1 MKKFGNRTGNHLS
14 FAPMLVVVL
23 ALLLVPSGS
32 MAAGKRTGRL
42 VDTAWLTQHMND
54 PNLVII
60 DASRTPDYVKNHING
75 AISASFPAD
84 KYLSYGV
91 DTSYGGGLDFF
102 TDPNLLI
109 PFQDGPPKQI
119 EEAVRSLGIDNGS
132 TVVVYDK
139 GADLLATRFFWTL
152 NFFGHKKIYVLNGGL
167 AKWMEDGYPVTK
179 DVPTVK
185 KGTFKASIPKPALK
199 AETEDVLALIKK
211 PNTALVS
218 GLLPSWHYGITL
230 FYDRRGHIPY
240 AIDMPFPLYFQKDKT
255 WKPLSELK
263 AMFEHAGITP
273 GKHIITHCGG
283 GVAGNATFFT
293 LKYVMGYPN
302 VRMYLGSMLAWLTDP
317 RDLAFW
323 TYDNEH
329 SIRNTDWMQWWA
341 GERIQYLTGE
351 PKVIAVDVRPKDKYT
366 GGHMAYAVNI
376 PVPELMGLAPENTG
390 SWEEVLGK
398 NGVSRDKEVAIY
410 DETITPE
417 STYLFWLL
425 EYFGQKKV
433 SIYNDGLAGWTAAGY
448 KKTDKDTIISKS
460 AHTFDVSV
468 SPTAYKATLQA
479 GKRLTDQKES
489 VQGKFPRLWLIASES
504 LPATLPAAPFKHIPW
519 KNNLTDKG
527 KIKSAAELWN
537 LYEKAEVSKFSEI
550 VCYSESVPEATMA
563 YFALRAIG
571 FPNVRVYV
579 P

>member
-1 MKKFGNRTGNHLS
+1 MKNYRNKMWHYLS
-14 FAPMLVVVL
+14 IAAMLAVVL
-23 ALLLVPSGS
+23 ALLLVPSRS
-32 MAAGKRTGRL
+32 IAAERVAGRL
-42 VDTAWLTQHMND
+42 VDTAWLYQHMKD
-54 PNLVII
+54 PKLVIV
-60 DASRTPDYVKNHING
+60 DASRTPDYIKNHIRG

-91 DTSYGGGLDFF
+91 DTSYGGGVDFF

-119 EEAVRSLGIDNGS
+119 EEAVRSLGIDNDS

-152 NFFGHKKIYVLNGGL
+152 NYFGLKKIYVLNGGL
-167 AKWMEDGYPVTK
+167 AKWMEDGYPITK
-179 DVPTVK
+179 EVPTIK
-185 KGTFKASIPKPALK
+185 KGTFKASVPKPSLK
-199 AETEDVLALIKK
+199 ADTEDVLALIKK

-218 GLLPSWHYGITL
+218 GLLPNWHYGTVL
-230 FYDRRGHIPY
+230 FYDKRGHIPY
-240 AIDMPFPLYFQKDKT
+240 AIDMPFVLYFQKDKT
-255 WKPLSELK
+255 WKPVNELK
-263 AMFEHAGITP
+263 AMFEYMGITP
-273 GKHIITHCGG
+273 DKQIITHCGG
-283 GVAGNATFFT
+283 GVAGNVTFFT
-293 LKYVMGYPN
+293 MKYVMGYPN
-302 VRMYLGSMLAWLTDP
+302 VRMYLGSMLAWLADP
-317 RDLAFW
+317 RDLTFW

-351 PKVIAVDVRPKDKYT
+351 PKVIAVDARSKEKYKA
-366 GGHMAYAVNI
+366 GHIAYAVNI
-376 PVPELMGLAPENTG
+376 PVPDLMALAPGNTG
-390 SWEEVLGK
+390 SWEEIFGK
-398 NGVSRDKEVAIY
+398 NGVSRDKEVVIY
-410 DETITPE
+410 DEKITPQ

-433 SIYNDGLAGWTAAGY
+433 SIYNDGLFGWTAAGY
-448 KKTDKDTIISKS
+448 KTTDKDTVIAKPT
-460 AHTFDVSV
+460 HTFDVAI
-468 SPTAYKATLQA
+468 SPTAYKATLQG
-479 GKRLTDQKES
+479 GKCLADQKEP

-504 LPATLPAAPFKHIPW
+504 LPATLPAGPYKHIAW

-527 KIKSAAELWN
+527 MIKSATDLWD
-537 LYEKAEVSKFSEI
+537 LYEKAGVSKFSEI
-550 VCYSESVPEATMA
+550 VCYSESIPEATMT